1 MLSLE
6 TQMAIMESYDSS
18 VVGSQIAT
26 SPIGRVIP
34 PIIVGNLELKLA
46 KNSYDIEAAQKLR
59 YRVFYEE
66 MGANPSPQVKRLRL
80 DHDEFDDGADHLLVT
95 DRRLRN
101 NLSGGGRHPVI
112 GTYRLLQRAHL
123 DPSQSFYTANEFDI
137 SKILSFPGKIL
148 ELGRSCVDI
157 NYRNRVTLQLL
168 WQGIAAYVFSHK
180 IDLMF
185 GCASF
190 PGTQPEIH
198 QPALAYLRSQHQA
211 PQIIRPS
218 ALPKKYI
225 DMASK
230 HEAIGDEVIKINNL
244 PPLIKGYIRVGGQVG
259 DGAVIDSQFNT
270 TDVCVVVKTES
281 LPTRYRRHY
290 QRSFSKSM
298 QLQ

>member
-1 MLSLE
+1 
-6 TQMAIMESYDSS
+6 MAIMESHDSS
-18 VVGSQIAT
+18 VVGSQSAP
-26 SPIGRVIP
+26 SQIGRVIQ
-34 PIIVGNLELKLA
+34 PIIFGNLELKLA
-46 KNSYDIEAAQKLR
+46 ENKYDIEAAQKLR

-66 MGANPSPQVKRLRL
+66 MGANPSPQVKRRRL
-80 DHDEFDDGADHLLVT
+80 DHDEFDGGADHLLVT
-95 DRRLRN
+95 DRLLRN
-101 NLSGGGRHPVI
+101 NLRGRGRHPVI

-123 DPSQSFYTANEFDI
+123 SPSQNFYTANEFDI

-157 NYRNRVTLQLL
+157 NYRNTVTLQLL

-190 PGTQPEIH
+190 PGTQPDIH
-198 QPALAYLRSQHQA
+198 QPALAYLRRQHQA
-211 PQIIRPS
+211 PQIIRPR

-225 DMASK
+225 DMGSK
-230 HEAIGDEVIKINNL
+230 HEAIGDEIIKINNL
-244 PPLIKGYIRVGGQVG
+244 PPLIKGYLRVGGQVG

-270 TDVCVVVKTES
+270 TDVCVIVKTAN

-290 QRSFSKSM
+290 QRSLSKSI

>member
-1 MLSLE
+1 
-6 TQMAIMESYDSS
+6 MAIMESYASS
-18 VVGSQIAT
+18 VVGSQSAT

-34 PIIVGNLELKLA
+34 PIIFGNLELKLA

-80 DHDEFDDGADHLLVT
+80 DHDEFDGGADHLLVT

-101 NLSGGGRHPVI
+101 NLSGPGRHPVI
-112 GTYRLLQRAHL
+112 GTYRLLQRSHL
-123 DPSQSFYTANEFDI
+123 GPSQSFYTANEFDI

-211 PQIIRPS
+211 PNIIRPS

-225 DMASK
+225 DMGSK
-230 HEAIGDEVIKINNL
+230 HETIGDEVIKINNL

-270 TDVCVVVKTES
+270 IDVCVVVKTES

>member
-18 VVGSQIAT
+18 VVGSQSAT

-270 TDVCVVVKTES
+270 TDVCVIVKTES

>member
-18 VVGSQIAT
+18 VVGSQSA
-26 SPIGRVIP
+26 SSQIGRVIQ
-34 PIIVGNLELKLA
+34 PIIFGNLELKLA

-101 NLSGGGRHPVI
+101 NSSGRGRHPVI
-112 GTYRLLQRAHL
+112 GTYRLLQRSHL
-123 DPSQSFYTANEFDI
+123 GPSQRFYTAKEFDI
-137 SKILSFPGKIL
+137 SKILSFRGKIL

-190 PGTQPEIH
+190 PGTQPETH
-198 QPALAYLRSQHQA
+198 QAALAYLRSQHQA
-211 PQIIRPS
+211 PQIIRPC
-218 ALPKKYI
+218 ALPKKYV
-225 DMASK
+225 DMGSK
-230 HEAIGDEVIKINNL
+230 HESIGDEVIKINNL
-244 PPLIKGYIRVGGQVG
+244 PPLIKGYLRVGGQVG

-270 TDVCVVVKTES
+270 TDVCVIVKTAS

-298 QLQ
+298 

>member
-6 TQMAIMESYDSS
+6 TQMAIMESFDSS

-230 HEAIGDEVIKINNL
+230 HEAIDDEVIKINNL

-290 QRSFSKSM
+290 LRSFSKSM

>member
-1 MLSLE
+1 
-6 TQMAIMESYDSS
+6 MAIMETYDSS
-18 VVGSQIAT
+18 VVGSQSAA
-26 SPIGRVIP
+26 SQIGRFIH
-34 PIIVGNLELKLA
+34 PIILGNLELKLA
-46 KNSYDIEAAQKLR
+46 NNSYDIEAAQKLR

-95 DRRLRN
+95 DLRLRN
-101 NLSGGGRHPVI
+101 KLSGGGRHPVI

-157 NYRNRVTLQLL
+157 NYRNKVTLQLL

-190 PGTQPEIH
+190 PGTQPETH
-198 QPALAYLRSQHQA
+198 QAALAYLRSQHQA

-244 PPLIKGYIRVGGQVG
+244 PVSYTHL
-259 DGAVIDSQFNT
+259 T
-270 TDVCVVVKTES
+270 
-281 LPTRYRRHY
+281 LPTKRIV
-290 QRSFSKSM
+290 
-298 QLQ
+298 

>member
-6 TQMAIMESYDSS
+6 TQMAIMESFDSS
-18 VVGSQIAT
+18 VVGSQVAT

-34 PIIVGNLELKLA
+34 PIIFGNLELKLA

-298 QLQ
+298 QFQ

>member
-18 VVGSQIAT
+18 VVGSQSAT

-34 PIIVGNLELKLA
+34 PIIFGNLELKLA

-95 DRRLRN
+95 DLRLRN
-101 NLSGGGRHPVI
+101 NLSGGDRHPVI

-168 WQGIAAYVFSHK
+168 WQGIAAYVFSQK

-190 PGTQPEIH
+190 PGAQPEMH

-244 PPLIKGYIRVGGQVG
+244 PPLIKGYIRVGGKVG

>member
-18 VVGSQIAT
+18 VVGSQSAT

>member
-1 MLSLE
+1 
-6 TQMAIMESYDSS
+6 MAIVESYDSS
-18 VVGSQIAT
+18 AFLSEPPKAKIR
-26 SPIGRVIP
+26 SSIH
-34 PIIVGNLELKLA
+34 PIIYGNLELKLA
-46 KNSYDIEAAQKLR
+46 QDPYEIEAAQKLR

-95 DRRLRN
+95 DLRLRN

-190 PGTQPEIH
+190 PGTQPETH
-198 QPALAYLRSQHQA
+198 QAALAYLRSQHQA

>member
-6 TQMAIMESYDSS
+6 TRMAVIESYDSS
-18 VVGSQIAT
+18 AVGSQGVASQIGQVIH
-26 SPIGRVIP
+26 PIVF
-34 PIIVGNLELKLA
+34 GNLELRLA

-80 DHDEFDDGADHLLVT
+80 DYDEFDGGADHLLVT

>member
-1 MLSLE
+1 
-6 TQMAIMESYDSS
+6 MAIMETYDSS
-18 VVGSQIAT
+18 VVGSQSAA
-26 SPIGRVIP
+26 SQIGRFIH
-34 PIIVGNLELKLA
+34 PIILGNLELKLA
-46 KNSYDIEAAQKLR
+46 NNSYDIEAAQKLR

-80 DHDEFDDGADHLLVT
+80 DHDEFDGGADHLLVT
-95 DRRLRN
+95 DRRLQN
-101 NLSGGGRHPVI
+101 NLGGPGRNPVI
-112 GTYRLLQRAHL
+112 GTYRLLQRSHL
-123 DPSQSFYTANEFDI
+123 GPSQNFYTANEFDI

-211 PQIIRPS
+211 PKIIRPS

-225 DMASK
+225 NMGSK
-230 HEAIGDEVIKINNL
+230 HETIGDEVIKINNL

>member
-6 TQMAIMESYDSS
+6 TQMAIMESFDSS

>member
-1 MLSLE
+1 
-6 TQMAIMESYDSS
+6 MAIMESFDSS
-18 VVGSQIAT
+18 VVGSQVAT

-95 DRRLRN
+95 DLRLRN

-225 DMASK
+225 DMGCK
-230 HEAIGDEVIKINNL
+230 HETIGDEVIKINNL

>member
-18 VVGSQIAT
+18 VVGSQSAT

-34 PIIVGNLELKLA
+34 PIIFGNLELKLA

-101 NLSGGGRHPVI
+101 NLSGGDRYPVI

-225 DMASK
+225 DMGSK

-270 TDVCVVVKTES
+270 TDVCVIVKTES

-290 QRSFSKSM
+290 QRSFSKSI

>member
-34 PIIVGNLELKLA
+34 PIIFGNLELKLA

-95 DRRLRN
+95 DLRLRN

-270 TDVCVVVKTES
+270 TDVCVIVKTES

>member
-1 MLSLE
+1 
-6 TQMAIMESYDSS
+6 MAIMESYDRS
-18 VVGSQIAT
+18 VVGSRSAT
-26 SPIGRVIP
+26 STIGRIIP

-46 KNSYDIEAAQKLR
+46 KNSCDIEAAQKLR

-80 DHDEFDDGADHLLVT
+80 DHDKFDDGADHLLVT

-190 PGTQPEIH
+190 PGTQPETH
-198 QPALAYLRSQHQA
+198 QAALAYLRSQHQA
-211 PQIIRPS
+211 PQIIRPC
-218 ALPKKYI
+218 ALSKKYV
-225 DMASK
+225 DMGSTN
-230 HEAIGDEVIKINNL
+230 ETSLDEVMKINNL
-244 PPLIKGYIRVGGQVG
+244 PPLIKGYLRVGGQVG
-259 DGAVIDSQFNT
+259 DGAVVDSQFNT
-270 TDVCVVVKTES
+270 TDVCVIVKTAS

-290 QRSFSKSM
+290 QRYFSKSM
-298 QLQ
+298 

>member
-18 VVGSQIAT
+18 VAGSQSAT
-26 SPIGRVIP
+26 SQIGRFMH
-34 PIIVGNLELKLA
+34 PIIFGNLELKLA

-80 DHDEFDDGADHLLVT
+80 DYDEFDGGADHLLVT

-101 NLSGGGRHPVI
+101 NLSGCGRHSVI

-123 DPSQSFYTANEFDI
+123 DPSQNFYTANEFDI

-157 NYRNRVTLQLL
+157 NYRNRVTMQLL

-190 PGTQPEIH
+190 PGTVPETH
-198 QPALAYLRSQHQA
+198 QAALAYLRSQHQA
-211 PQIIRPS
+211 PQIIRPC
-218 ALPKKYI
+218 ALPKKYV
-225 DMASK
+225 DMGSK
-230 HEAIGDEVIKINNL
+230 HETVSDEIVKINNL
-244 PPLIKGYIRVGGQVG
+244 PPLIKGYLRVGGQVG

-270 TDVCVVVKTES
+270 TDVCVVVKTAS

-290 QRSFSKSM
+290 QRSFSKSL

>member
-6 TQMAIMESYDSS
+6 TQMAIMESYHSS
-18 VVGSQIAT
+18 VVGSQSAT
-26 SPIGRVIP
+26 SQIGQVIH
-34 PIIVGNLELKLA
+34 PIIFGNLELKLA

-66 MGANPSPQVKRLRL
+66 MGANPSPQVKRFRL

-123 DPSQSFYTANEFDI
+123 HPNQSFYTANEFDI
-137 SKILSFPGKIL
+137 SKILSFPGRIL

-168 WQGIAAYVFSHK
+168 WQGIAAYVFNHK

-198 QPALAYLRSQHQA
+198 QAALAYLRSNHQA

-218 ALPKKYI
+218 ALPKKYV
-225 DMASK
+225 DMGRK
-230 HEAIGDEVIKINNL
+230 YEAIDDEVIKINNL
-244 PPLIKGYIRVGGQVG
+244 PPLIKGYLRVGGQVG

-270 TDVCVVVKTES
+270 TDVCVIVKTES

-290 QRSFSKSM
+290 QRSLSKSM
-298 QLQ
+298 

>member
-18 VVGSQIAT
+18 VVGSQSAT

-34 PIIVGNLELKLA
+34 PIIFGNLELKLA

-80 DHDEFDDGADHLLVT
+80 DHDEFDSGADHLLVT

-198 QPALAYLRSQHQA
+198 KPALAYLRSQHQA

-225 DMASK
+225 DMGSK

-259 DGAVIDSQFNT
+259 AGAIIDSQFNT
-270 TDVCVVVKTES
+270 TDVCVIVKTES

>member
-6 TQMAIMESYDSS
+6 TQMAIMESYHSS
-18 VVGSQIAT
+18 AVGTQNAPSQI
-26 SPIGRVIP
+26 GGVIH
-34 PIIVGNLELKLA
+34 PIIFGNLELKLA
-46 KNSYDIEAAQKLR
+46 KDSYDIEAAQKLR

-66 MGANPSPQVKRLRL
+66 MGANPSPQVKRLQL

-123 DPSQSFYTANEFDI
+123 DPNQSFYTANEFDI

-218 ALPKKYI
+218 ALPKKYV
-225 DMASK
+225 DMGSK

-244 PPLIKGYIRVGGQVG
+244 PPLIKGYLRVGGQVG

-270 TDVCVVVKTES
+270 TDVCVIVKTAS
-281 LPTRYRRHY
+281 LPARYRRHY
-290 QRSFSKSM
+290 QRSFSKSL

>member
-1 MLSLE
+1 MC
-6 TQMAIMESYDSS
+6 IRDS
-18 VVGSQIAT
+18 
-26 SPIGRVIP
+26 
-34 PIIVGNLELKLA
+34 GNLELKLA

>member
-18 VVGSQIAT
+18 VVGSQSAT

-34 PIIVGNLELKLA
+34 PIIFGNLELKLA

-137 SKILSFPGKIL
+137 SKILSFPGNIL

-281 LPTRYRRHY
+281 LPARYRRHY
-290 QRSFSKSM
+290 QRPFS
-298 QLQ
+298 